1 MRVAAGL
8 ASEEAPSGASAGA
21 ENAFCGSTLS
31 LRHKANMQLAFLCEG
46 GSSGLVNSVSISLH
60 GSSYLKKG
68 ERMKAI
74 FFLPCFKMCLRAAM
88 QVSVAKVCCKWIPR
102 SSLYRSTTVN
112 EINKVEQYKRETGD

>member
-21 ENAFCGSTLS
+21 EDAFCGSALS

-46 GSSGLVNSVSISLH
+46 GSSGLINSVSISLH

-68 ERMKAI
+68 ERMKA
-74 FFLPCFKMCLRAAM
+74 FFFFSCLA
-88 QVSVAKVCCKWIPR
+88 SKCI
-102 SSLYRSTTVN
+102 
-112 EINKVEQYKRETGD
+112 